1 MDTTAEAVD
10 ELFRVTYKGVTYTF
24 RLAEELLAGSGKLVA
39 GAAHGGAAL
48 AGIFAALKHQE
59 YRTKGAVKFENLL
72 QRGKGFAQFDIMERD
87 YDTFQKAAK
96 DCGVLYA
103 CVTMDKVNAPGER
116 VFTIFCGRDQAEIV
130 NHIIEV
136 NNLTVVQA
144 KDYKQESA
152 REATPQEIHDMTEE
166 EIRSRNRSMNADF
179 VAEFIDK
186 EQGREEAVNPT
197 VLPVNAAPSGQA
209 FVNTDGGR
217 ESVRARITRIRL
229 EQGHIALPLP
239 EHATPTRDD
248 VAKEF
253 YKTNLSHLSMETRD
267 LGE

>member
-1 MDTTAEAVD
+1 MDTTTEAVD
-10 ELFRVTYKGVTYTF
+10 ELFRVTYKGITYTF
-24 RLAEELLAGSGKLVA
+24 RLAEALLTGSGKLA
-39 GAAHGGAAL
+39 GAAAHGGAAL

-87 YDTFQKAAK
+87 YDKFQKAAK
-96 DCGVLYA
+96 DCSVLYA

-144 KDYKQESA
+144 RDYRQESA
-152 REATPQEIHDMTEE
+152 REATPEEIHNMTEE
-166 EIRSRNRSMNADF
+166 ETRSRNRSMNADF

-197 VLPVNAAPSGQA
+197 VLPVNATPSGQA

-217 ESVRARITRIRL
+217 ESVRARIMAIRL
-229 EQGHIALPLP
+229 QQGHVALPLP
-239 EHATPTRDD
+239 EHASPTKDDIAQEFFKANLFHLSPDTRDI
-248 VAKEF
+248 
-253 YKTNLSHLSMETRD
+253 
-267 LGE
+267 GG